1 MFSAV
6 GCWYG
11 TCVEVEV
18 LVVLVVGLNP
28 RILDFVRNTAMIIRN
43 VPDFA
48 YLTSSKSKIQ
58 KKYLAFNDS
67 KAWRQYRE
75 PQAVE

>member
-48 YLTSSKSKIQ
+48 VPYIIQ
-58 KKYLAFNDS
+58 IQNPKEISGFQ
-67 KAWRQYRE
+67 W
-75 PQAVE
+75 

>member
-1 MFSAV
+1 MLV
-6 GCWYG
+6 WYVCWG
-11 TCVEVEV
+11 GV

-48 YLTSSKSKIQ
+48 VPYTKSKIQ

>member
-48 YLTSSKSKIQ
+48 VPYIIQ
-58 KKYLAFNDS
+58 IQNPKEISGF
-67 KAWRQYRE
+67 Q
-75 PQAVE
+75 